1 MNKFNAKRTT
11 VDDIT
16 FHSKGEARRY
26 AELRLMER
34 AGLIQNIELQPKF
47 MLLEAFTDED
57 GVRHRAI
64 TYTADFRYLENGAS
78 IVEDFKGRETEVF
91 KLKRKMFA
99 SRYPG
104 YKFRITK

>member
-11 VDDIT
+11 VDNIT

-26 AELRLMER
+26 AELKLMER
-34 AGLIQNIELQPKF
+34 AGLIQNLELQPKF

-57 GVRHRAI
+57 GVRHRSI
-64 TYTADFRYLENGAS
+64 TYTADFRYMENGFF

-91 KLKRKMFA
+91 KLKRKLFA

-104 YKFRITK
+104 YRFRITK

>member
-11 VDDIT
+11 VDNIT

-26 AELRLMER
+26 AELKLMER
-34 AGLIQNIELQPKF
+34 AGIIQNLELQPKF

-64 TYTADFRYLENGAS
+64 TYTADFRYLENGFF
-78 IVEDFKGRETEVF
+78 IVEDFKGRETDVF
-91 KLKRKMFA
+91 KLKRKLFA

-104 YKFRITK
+104 YRFKITK

>member
-1 MNKFNAKRTT
+1 MSRHIATPPR
-11 VDDIT
+11 
-16 FHSKGEARRY
+16 
-26 AELRLMER
+26 LRVFPGVGSENHAVYM
-34 AGLIQNIELQPKF
+34 
-47 MLLEAFTDED
+47 EAFTDED

-104 YKFRITK
+104 HRFRITK

>member
-11 VDDIT
+11 VDNIT

-26 AELRLMER
+26 AELKLMER
-34 AGLIQNIELQPKF
+34 AGLIQNLELQPKF

-64 TYTADFRYLENGAS
+64 TYTADFRYMENGFF

-91 KLKRKMFA
+91 KLKRKLFA

-104 YKFRITK
+104 YRFRITK